1 MVWDYNLGCEVEII
15 KKSDKAPETIA
26 VNGMLFNVKELP
38 TAWQVRRIQPIAR
51 VSHIVKEEDGHW
63 HCDCQWHT
71 RLHKECNHI
80 RAVKDFI
87 KKWGEKDGYKI

>member
-15 KKSDKAPETIA
+15 KQSDYRPETIA
-26 VNGMLFNVKELP
+26 VNGMLFRVKQLP
-38 TAWQVRRIQPIAR
+38 NGWQVQRINPPAR
-51 VSHIVKEEDGHW
+51 LKHIVKQEDGCW

-80 RAVKDFI
+80 RAVKDFL
-87 KKWGEKDGYKI
+87 KRW